1 MRQKNRW
8 SGNAAW
14 TRRSQKRGY
23 FRISRYGVHV
33 AVFSKSTHDRNERR
47 NRRRKGENKT
57 KKIVTNHWACFP
69 ADPLKNNQES
79 GKMERDTRRDQ
90 S

>member
-47 NRRRKGENKT
+47 IEEEKKKTKRRK
-57 KKIVTNHWACFP
+57 
-69 ADPLKNNQES
+69 
-79 GKMERDTRRDQ
+79 
-90 S
+90 